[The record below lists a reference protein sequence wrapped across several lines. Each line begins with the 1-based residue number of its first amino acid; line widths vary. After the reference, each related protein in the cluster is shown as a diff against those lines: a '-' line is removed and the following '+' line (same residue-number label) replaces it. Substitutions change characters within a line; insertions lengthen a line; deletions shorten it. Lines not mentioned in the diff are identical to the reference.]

1 MFKISVSI
9 LAAAIL
15 LFVSGCAGSPA
26 VQNNSGGSGN
36 AGQASGAGQAASEQA
51 TVDAAAAAVAAM
63 QGGTPASGAAPQSGG
78 SAPLSAAASNAAA
91 AATQP
96 SPANQGG
103 QTAASGAAA
112 QNRSQPVWVASPDAV
127 YTIYDRNVYVAQVGN
142 GGDRTQAEKDALSR
156 LSAYFRQ
163 NIQGE
168 QTASSRYQEAMR
180 NGVVDSYSEN
190 TSVTNTIRISL
201 ELDVLVGAEIVD
213 YWYDGRSVH
222 YAVAAME
229 KAKASV
235 IYADMIRANQE
246 VMKRLTAMPN
256 AEKYTMDGYA
266 RYQLAA
272 NIADVNSIY
281 GNVLSF
287 VGTAGTG
294 IAPDKLERGA
304 DFRLEAASITKN
316 IPIEVRVDNDRSLRI
331 GSAFSQALSG
341 AGFRTGTRNSPY
353 TLDVKVSFSPVDL
366 PNQQNKFVRYVVD
379 ANLIDT
385 ASGNVLLPYNVNGRE
400 GHLTIPEAENRAV
413 SAVEKKIGA
422 EYGNALK
429 TFLDGLL
436 PLKK

>member
-1 MFKISVSI
+1 
-9 LAAAIL
+9 
-15 LFVSGCAGSPA
+15 
-26 VQNNSGGSGN
+26 
-36 AGQASGAGQAASEQA
+36 
-51 TVDAAAAAVAAM
+51 M
-63 QGGTPASGAAPQSGG
+63 QGGTAPVSTVPSNTASVAGA
-78 SAPLSAAASNAAA
+78 SATSASAVG
-91 AATQP
+91 ATQP
-96 SPANQGG
+96 SPVGNQGG
-103 QTAASGAAA
+103 PPASGVAA
-112 QNRSQPVWVASPDAV
+112 QNRAQPVWVASPDAV
-127 YTIYDRNVYVAQVGN
+127 YTVYDRNVYIAQGGN

-213 YWYDGRSVH
+213 YWFDGRSVH

-229 KAKASV
+229 KSKASV

-246 VMKRLTAMPN
+246 VMKRLTNMTN

-287 VGTAGTG
+287 VGTGGTG
-294 IAPDKLERGA
+294 ISPDKLERSA

-316 IPIEVRVDNDRSLRI
+316 IPIEVRVSNDRSNRI

-341 AGFRTGTRNSPY
+341 AGFRIGTRNSPY
-353 TLDVKVSFSPVDL
+353 ALDVEISFSPVDL

-385 ASGNVLLPYNVNGRE
+385 ASGSILLPYNINGRE
-400 GHLTIPEAENRAV
+400 GHLTVLEAENRA
-413 SAVEKKIGA
+413 ATAAEKKVGA

-429 TFLDGLL
+429 TYLDGLL